1 MKVYSIPSDVEL
13 QEVQKIP
20 SMENYEGIV
29 LATIDGVTQHHE
41 IDVAQVL
48 GGKAVVFNSSQSI
61 FLFNCAHGL
70 WQNKSYKRQ
79 IEAGEPLSQGVEK
92 IVDDTIENYFDGN
105 FVWFENCLTTYNKT
119 QPPAPEPA
127 PEPEPEPVSEPEPSD
142 FEVETWVPQD
152 EFPDNGE

>member
-13 QEVQKIP
+13 QEVQKVP

-29 LATIDGVTQHHE
+29 LVTIDGITQHHE
-41 IDVAQVL
+41 IDVAKVL

-70 WQNKSYKRQ
+70 WQDKTYKRQ
-79 IEAGEPLSQGVEK
+79 IEAGQSLTQGVEK

-105 FVWFENCLTTYNKT
+105 FVPL
-119 QPPAPEPA
+119 
-127 PEPEPEPVSEPEPSD
+127 EPEPVSEPEPSD

-152 EFPDNGE
+152 ELPDNGE

>member
-1 MKVYSIPSDVEL
+1 MKIYNIPSDL
-13 QEVQKIP
+13 QLKDIQKVP

-79 IEAGEPLSQGVEK
+79 IEAGEPLTQGVEK

-105 FVWFENCLTTYNKT
+105 FV
-119 QPPAPEPA
+119 PPAPEPE

-142 FEVETWVPQD
+142 FEIETWVPQD

>member
-79 IEAGEPLSQGVEK
+79 IEAGEPLTQGVEK

-105 FVWFENCLTTYNKT
+105 FV
-119 QPPAPEPA
+119 PPAPEPE

>member
-13 QEVQKIP
+13 QEVQKVP

-29 LATIDGVTQHHE
+29 LVTVDGITQHHE
-41 IDVAQVL
+41 IDVAKVL

-79 IEAGEPLSQGVEK
+79 IEAGEPLTQGVEK

-105 FVWFENCLTTYNKT
+105 FV
-119 QPPAPEPA
+119 PPAPEPE

-142 FEVETWVPQD
+142 FEIETWVPQD

>member
-13 QEVQKIP
+13 QEVQKVP

-29 LATIDGVTQHHE
+29 LVTIDGVTQHHE

-79 IEAGEPLSQGVEK
+79 IEAGEPLTQGVEK

-105 FVWFENCLTTYNKT
+105 FVMPQSKPVVEPDP
-119 QPPAPEPA
+119 QPDPQ
-127 PEPEPEPVSEPEPSD
+127 
-142 FEVETWVPQD
+142 EVAKEWYPMD
-152 EFPDNGE
+152 ELPDNGE

>member
-13 QEVQKIP
+13 QQVQKVP

-29 LATIDGVTQHHE
+29 LVTIDGITQHHE
-41 IDVAQVL
+41 IDVAKVL

-70 WQNKSYKRQ
+70 WQDKTYKRQ
-79 IEAGEPLSQGVEK
+79 IEAGQSLTQGVEK

-105 FVWFENCLTTYNKT
+105 FV
-119 QPPAPEPA
+119 PPA

-152 EFPDNGE
+152 ELPDSGE

>member
-13 QEVQKIP
+13 QEVQKVP

-79 IEAGEPLSQGVEK
+79 IEAGEPLTQGVEK

-105 FVWFENCLTTYNKT
+105 FV
-119 QPPAPEPA
+119 PPA

-142 FEVETWVPQD
+142 FEIETWVPQD

>member
-13 QEVQKIP
+13 QEVQKVP

-29 LATIDGVTQHHE
+29 LVTVDGITQHHE
-41 IDVAQVL
+41 IDVAKVL

-79 IEAGEPLSQGVEK
+79 IEAGEPLTQGVEK

-105 FVWFENCLTTYNKT
+105 FV
-119 QPPAPEPA
+119 PPAPEPE

>member
-29 LATIDGVTQHHE
+29 LATINGVTQHHE

-79 IEAGEPLSQGVEK
+79 IEAGEPLTQGVEK

-105 FVWFENCLTTYNKT
+105 FV
-119 QPPAPEPA
+119 PPAPEPE
-127 PEPEPEPVSEPEPSD
+127 PEPEPEPVSETEPSD
-142 FEVETWVPQD
+142 FEIETWVPQD

>member
-13 QEVQKIP
+13 QEVQKVP
-20 SMENYEGIV
+20 SMENYKGIV
-29 LATIDGVTQHHE
+29 LVTIDGITQHHE
-41 IDVAQVL
+41 IDVAKVL

-70 WQNKSYKRQ
+70 WQDKTYKRQ
-79 IEAGEPLSQGVEK
+79 IEAGQSLTQGVEK

-105 FVWFENCLTTYNKT
+105 FV
-119 QPPAPEPA
+119 PPA

-142 FEVETWVPQD
+142 FEIETWVPQD

>member
-1 MKVYSIPSDVEL
+1 MKIYNIPSDL
-13 QEVQKIP
+13 QLKDIQKVP

-70 WQNKSYKRQ
+70 WQDKTYKRQ
-79 IEAGEPLSQGVEK
+79 IEAGQSLTQGVEK

-105 FVWFENCLTTYNKT
+105 FV
-119 QPPAPEPA
+119 PPAPEPE

-142 FEVETWVPQD
+142 FEIETWVPQD